1 MYLYCKYIVNIM
13 VCYIKSNALS
23 KMKRKFTDSAF
34 PTYSCE
40 GRNAGLRLLFFF
52 YKHYVTTHVP

>member
-13 VCYIKSNALS
+13 VCYIKSYALS

-40 GRNAGLRLLFFF
+40 GRNAGLRLLFFSINIM
-52 YKHYVTTHVP
+52 